1 MFDLPKST
9 EIRKPI
15 HKKLI
20 YEKFPTDLS
29 GDKKTRF
36 DEDISRIVITN
47 EISENSVNIRATDD
61 IPAVFVVQIELKTK
75 EYNDRNII
83 LVSRLFGQKLL
94 LVLHYEDEYQLAIY
108 ETQLLKSNW
117 QKEEDIR
124 LHIDGLD
131 LGTVWNNLVIAVSGI
146 SATDGNTLTEQIGI
160 EAEKAKMLKQI
171 DELERKA
178 RKETQSKKKFEL
190 YIQINKIR
198 QKMEGLK

>member
-29 GDKKTRF
+29 GDKRTRF
-36 DEDISRIVITN
+36 DEDISRIIITN
-47 EISENSVNIRATDD
+47 EISENSVNVRATED
-61 IPAVFVVQIELKTK
+61 IPAIFVVQIELKAK

-108 ETQLLKSNW
+108 ETQLLKSEW

-131 LGTVWNNLVIAVSGI
+131 LGTVWNSFVTAVSGI
-146 SATDGNTLTEQIGI
+146 SASEGNTLAEQIGI
-160 EAEKAKMLKQI
+160 EAEKERLKKKI
-171 DELERKA
+171 EDLESKA
-178 RKETQSKKKFEL
+178 RREIQSKKKYEMFQQ
-190 YIQINKIR
+190 IQEYK
-198 QKMEGLK
+198 QKLEEM